1 MYFSH
6 SKEKRQA
13 WMYFFFSYTDIVKY
27 KELSSL
33 SKIILTLSHGQAAV
47 ERGFRNNNS
56 LSKVNISELSLVCK
70 KIVRDHLISNQLKP
84 HTVPITN
91 QLMRSVALARQNYNK
106 SLEDKKNDREKGNCS
121 NEKRR

>member
-91 QLMRSVALARQNYNK
+91 QLMRSVALVRQKYNK
-106 SLEDKKNDREKGNCS
+106 SWKTRKTIRRRKTVLIKK
-121 NEKRR
+121 